1 MLRRFGVNYAIFS
14 IVIDIV
20 LTLVALGLAMYLV
33 RYIPASLTN
42 LRGPASIASYTFLAV
57 PLIWGVTFLVLSV
70 YDPKRIYKAIDELQI
85 VAVATLSSALIF
97 AGLLYLAQRDFSIL
111 FS

>member
-33 RYIPASLTN
+33 RYIPASLTTV
-42 LRGPASIASYTFLAV
+42 SYTHLDVYKRQSLTFVMWLM
-57 PLIWGVTFLVLSV
+57 WGVALAAARLI
-70 YDPKRIYKAIDELQI
+70 PAQQPAI
-85 VAVATLSSALIF
+85 APA
-97 AGLLYLAQRDFSIL
+97 AQPIDQERHCPDA
-111 FS
+111 

>member
-33 RYIPASLTN
+33 RYIPA
-42 LRGPASIASYTFLAV
+42 
-57 PLIWGVTFLVLSV
+57 
-70 YDPKRIYKAIDELQI
+70 
-85 VAVATLSSALIF
+85 ATSPPP
-97 AGLLYLAQRDFSIL
+97 
-111 FS
+111 